1 MEASSPLFFER
12 YELKYLIPEEMIEPI
27 SQYAET
33 YCVLDPYS
41 DRSPDKFYGVNNLYL
56 DTPNFL
62 FLERRKAGMDDR
74 FNLRIRSYGD
84 NPVPPF
90 FFEVKFK
97 SRGFIKKKRAKVF
110 GDNWADELN
119 GIIDPEFE
127 GEGINTDYKNTFL
140 RLVQAYNAEPKVF
153 TQYKRKA
160 YLSVYDDYAR
170 VTFDRKLRYTRREHY
185 DLAPVEEKMS
195 AYDFETNYRE
205 GANIILELKCTSRMP
220 MWMVDLIS
228 YFNLE
233 RTSFSKYMT
242 GVNEVIPDH
251 YAPKLDNISPHFGP
265 I

>member
-41 DRSPDKFYGVNNLYL
+41 ERSPDKFYGVNNLYL

-62 FLERRKAGMDDR
+62 FLERRKASMDDR

-84 NPVPPF
+84 EPVYPYF
-90 FFEVKFK
+90 LEVKFK
-97 SRGFIKKKRAKVF
+97 SKGFIKKKRSKVY
-110 GDNWADELN
+110 GDDWANELN
-119 GIIDPEFE
+119 GITDPDFE
-127 GEGINTDYKNTFL
+127 GYGINTDYRNVFH
-140 RLVQAYNAEPKVF
+140 RLVHSYNAAPKVF

-170 VTFDRKLRYTRREHY
+170 VTFDRQLRYTRREEY
-185 DLAPVEEKMS
+185 NLKPIEGVMS
-195 AYDFETNYRE
+195 AYDFETNYNV

-220 MWMVDLIS
+220 MWMLDLIA

-251 YAPKLDNISPHFGP
+251 YAPAPYRIPAHCYQ
-265 I
+265 

>member
-12 YELKYLIPEEMIEPI
+12 YELKYLIPEELIDPI

-41 DRSPDKFYGVNNLYL
+41 DRSDDKFYGVNNLYL

-84 NPVPPF
+84 TPTFPY

-97 SRGFIKKKRAKVF
+97 SRGFIKKKRAKVS
-110 GDNWADELN
+110 GADWANELN
-119 GIIDPEFE
+119 GLVDPNFE
-127 GEGINTDYKNTFL
+127 GLGVNTDYKNTFL
-140 RLVQAYNAEPKVF
+140 RLVAAYNAEPKVF

-160 YLSVYDDYAR
+160 YLSEYDDYAR
-170 VTFDRKLRYTRREHY
+170 VTFDRDLRYMRRDTY
-185 DLAPVEEKMS
+185 DLNPVEDQMS
-195 AYDFETNYRE
+195 HYDFETNYDI
-205 GANIILELKCTSRMP
+205 GSSIILELKCTSRMP
-220 MWMVDLIS
+220 MWMLDLIA

-242 GVNEVIPDH
+242 GVNEVIPDL
-251 YAPKLDNISPHFGP
+251 YAPPAVRIPSTEY
-265 I
+265 